1 MLDRAKLDQM
11 EDGGAAAAMKYRD
24 ELGAGFQAA
33 VNDTVKALNAY
44 FDDVKGKRR
53 AISERVD
60 ALQEELSNLETSISD
75 YGPALAQATISGDG
89 AALESIQRE
98 IADLEA
104 NKAAVSAQIDLLSK
118 VQITGDADLYSEANE
133 LADKLETV
141 NRETLADL
149 AALGSFAEKQA
160 ALWHK
165 VANFSEISG
174 NMVPVRSVLA
184 RVKDMRKDFSAE
196 D

>member
-1 MLDRAKLDQM
+1 MLDRKKLDQM
-11 EDGGAAAAMKYRD
+11 EDCGAVAAMKYRD
-24 ELGAGFQAA
+24 MLGMEIQTA
-33 VNDTVKALNAY
+33 VNDTVTALNAY
-44 FDDVKGKRR
+44 FDDVKGKQR

-60 ALQEELSNLETSISD
+60 ALREEHADLEAEISAF
-75 YGPALAQATISGDG
+75 GPKLAQATISGDG

-118 VQITGDADLYSEANE
+118 VQITGDADLYSEANK

-160 ALWHK
+160 ALWHE

-174 NMVPVRSVLA
+174 NTVPVRSVLV

>member
-11 EDGGAAAAMKYRD
+11 EDCGAVAAMKYRD
-24 ELGAGFQAA
+24 KLGMEIQNA
-33 VNDTVKALNAY
+33 VNDTVTALNTY
-44 FDDVKGKRR
+44 FDDVREKRN

-60 ALQEELSNLETSISD
+60 ALRSEHADLEAEISSF
-75 YGPALAQATISGDG
+75 GPKLAQATISGDG

-118 VQITGDADLYSEANE
+118 VQITGDADLYSAANK

-141 NRETLADL
+141 NRETMADI
-149 AALGSFAEKQA
+149 AALGAFAEKQA

-165 VANFSEISG
+165 VSDFSTISG
-174 NMVPVRSVLA
+174 NMVPIRSVIS
-184 RVKDMRKDFSAE
+184 RVADMRRDFSPA